1 MARVVA
7 VGTAVPPYRLDATA
21 ARDVLIRA
29 FAPRLDDARAVLRMA
44 ANAGVRERYL
54 SCPADDLLKPRS
66 LGETNRRYAEMA
78 TALAEQAARQAL
90 ARAGLPP
97 TAIDLVVTTSCTGY
111 MLPALDACLVERLG
125 LRPETRRLPIT
136 ELGCL
141 AGAAALSYAVALLA
155 GLEARTA
162 LVIAVELPSLTFQ
175 PDDAS
180 MDNVVSALVFGDGAG
195 AAVLR
200 ADEGEGMALIASRA
214 AIVPGTLGAMGF
226 DLRDD
231 GFHVTLSKDVPRLL
245 ARPFAAAASA
255 LLADHG
261 LAPGD
266 LRFACIHPGGP
277 KILRAV
283 DAALGAEGLTA
294 PSWEVLARFGNQSSA
309 AVLFVLEQLFAT
321 PPLDNTYGLLAAFGP
336 GLSLELG
343 LLQWHG

>member
-7 VGTAVPPYRLDATA
+7 VGTAVPPYRLDAA
-21 ARDVLIRA
+21 AASDVLVRA
-29 FAPRLDDARAVLRMA
+29 FGRHLGDVRAVLRMA

-54 SCPADDLLKPRS
+54 SCPAEELLLPRR
-66 LGETNRRYAEMA
+66 LGETNRRYTETAI
-78 TALAEQAARQAL
+78 ALAEQAARQAL
-90 ARAGLPP
+90 ARACLAPA
-97 TAIDLVVTTSCTGY
+97 AIDLVVTTSCTGY

-125 LRPETRRLPIT
+125 LRPDTRRLPIT

-141 AGAAALSYAVALLA
+141 AGAAALGYAAALLA
-155 GLEARTA
+155 GLGARAA
-162 LVIAVELPSLTFQ
+162 LVVAVELPSLTFQ

-180 MDNVVSALVFGDGAG
+180 MDNIVSALVFGDGAG

-214 AIVPGTLGAMGF
+214 TIVPGTLADMGF
-226 DLRDD
+226 DLHDD
-231 GFHVTLSKDVPRLL
+231 GFHVTLSRDVPRLL
-245 ARPFAAAASA
+245 ARPLAAAVSA
-255 LLADHG
+255 LLAERRLQVG
-261 LAPGD
+261 E

-283 DAALGAEGLTA
+283 DAALGTEGLTA

-309 AVLFVLEQLFAT
+309 AVLFVLDQLFAA
-321 PPLDNTYGLLAAFGP
+321 PPPDGAYGLLAAFGP

-343 LLQWHG
+343 LLQWRG